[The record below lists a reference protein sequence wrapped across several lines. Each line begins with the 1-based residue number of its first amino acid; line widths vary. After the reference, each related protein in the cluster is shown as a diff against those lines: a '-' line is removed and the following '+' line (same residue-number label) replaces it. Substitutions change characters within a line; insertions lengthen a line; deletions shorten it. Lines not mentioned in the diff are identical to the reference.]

1 MALPRTLFA
10 VLVCGLLVFAP
21 PALAPVGHADSRPT
35 RSECIVGFRL
45 DWSSVK
51 ADRHDVRNSLRMEP
65 QLLQRIEA
73 FAASTINPDG
83 TRMYLQFKRDCDKKQ
98 DLAAQVIAFWQSK
111 SMDLPRFERIDE
123 PIVPSLDT
131 IEATG
136 PSWRD

>member
-1 MALPRTLFA
+1 
-10 VLVCGLLVFAP
+10 
-21 PALAPVGHADSRPT
+21 
-35 RSECIVGFRL
+35 
-45 DWSSVK
+45 
-51 ADRHDVRNSLRMEP
+51 MEP